1 MKSIK
6 YLFVVVVIFIFTS
19 FIEAQDVTSSPG
31 GSIQTALGYGLFL
44 NKDSSLTRE
53 WITIHDGSLP
63 IDIVGTVGIETTYE
77 HGDKY
82 SSGRYIYNATYEV
95 TAKEDLV
102 ALEINFITFDIWG
115 EKVKTL
121 SATEIIDIAA
131 GSNKKFR
138 GAWNVSSENEVSEF
152 YASIA
157 YIAQVRTKSGKVYKA
172 NPTLII
178 RQAQKYSSK
187 FSESDLEEKK

>member
-6 YLFVVVVIFIFTS
+6 YLLTVVMTLVLIP

-31 GSIQTALGYGLFL
+31 GSIQTFL
-44 NKDSSLTRE
+44 SAGIIVNENSSLTRE
-53 WITIHDGSLP
+53 WITIHDDNLP
-63 IDIVGTVGIETTYE
+63 IDIVGTVGITTIYE
-77 HGDKY
+77 DGGRY
-82 SSGRYIYNATYEV
+82 SSGGYRYYTLYEV
-95 TAKEDLV
+95 TAKEDIV
-102 ALEINFITFDIWG
+102 ALEINFITFNIWG

-131 GSNKKFR
+131 GSNKKLN
-138 GAWNVSSENEVSEF
+138 GTWNVSSENEVSEF